1 MDHAMKL
8 TQAPVHQE
16 IVRVLIPRFAS
27 PKRVVSPRV
36 TVALAIATTMVLRME
51 RFVTIIMS
59 ALRTT
64 SAAEERV
71 QVIHLFAPVATYAGK
86 IGLEAV
92 LVVLMKLSPANFFAV
107 LRIPITAFP
116 AERKTAIPVS
126 LGTPTLVF

>member
-71 QVIHLFAPVATYAGK
+71 QVIHLFAPTYAGK
-86 IGLEAV
+86 IRLDPV
-92 LVVLMKLSPANFFAV
+92 LVVLMKLLSPANFFAV